1 MLHLFLCALFCL
13 STFSGC
19 SFFRKEATVITSHTT
34 AFGERYFSARL
45 VEKLKNVDGPSIKD
59 TTVIKVLKEA
69 LVEELVVE
77 GALYNWARTN
87 SVQFTND
94 QLLQHLKLQVGDDAE
109 LEATVSAATPTT
121 NLLRDAI
128 YVQLIRG
135 ELRSRLTNS
144 VVVTDDALKKYYE
157 DVRKDFDRPRLQ
169 IRQVVLAEEHEAN
182 TMMQN
187 LRDKK
192 ITFEDAEKKFSL
204 ARNFKKDDELPWLD
218 PKDSSF
224 LSQFSSASA
233 GLQPKIYQT
242 AAGFHIVNIIRVKKN
257 ANQPFAALRPQLEL
271 AYKQKMGEELYL
283 QWLKD
288 QVKTE
293 NVSVDQSRLMALT
306 AEYQESF

>member
-1 MLHLFLCALFCL
+1 MRFVLLAHVFCIFSL
-13 STFSGC
+13 SAC
-19 SFFRKEATVITSHTT
+19 SFFRKEATVITSHNT

-45 VEKLKNVDGPSIKD
+45 VEKLKTVDGPFIKD
-59 TTVIKVLKEA
+59 SAVIKVLKET
-69 LVEELVVE
+69 LVEELIIE

-87 SVQFTND
+87 SIQFTNE
-94 QLLQHLKLQVGDDAE
+94 QLLQHLKLQVGKEAA
-109 LEATVSAATPTT
+109 LESSVAAATPTM
-121 NLLRDAI
+121 NLLRDAL

-135 ELRSRLTNS
+135 KLRTHLTGS
-144 VVVTDDALKKYYE
+144 VVITDDALKKYHATAG
-157 DVRKDFDRPRLQ
+157 KDFARPRLQ
-169 IRQVVLAEEHEAN
+169 VRQIVLAEEHEAK
-182 TMMQN
+182 TILQS
-187 LRDKK
+187 LLGKK

-204 ARNFKKDDELPWLD
+204 SRNFKKDGELPWLD

-224 LSQFSSASA
+224 LAQFVSAPL

-242 AAGFHIVNIIRVKKN
+242 AAGFHLVNIIRVKKN

-271 AYKQKMGEELYL
+271 AYKEKVGEDLYL

-293 NVSVDQSRLMALT
+293 NVSVDQSRIMALT